1 MTDAAEPMRANYQHC
16 ERVVRD
22 GDRDRYI
29 ASLFAPADRRPHLHA
44 LYAFDRELSLVPH
57 RVHEALAGEMRL
69 QWWRD
74 ALAGEARG
82 DTAANPVAAAL
93 LDTVARCALPIEPL
107 NALIDARAH
116 ELYEEPFATI
126 EDCATYGRQTASMVL
141 ELAARMLDPA
151 AAVGA
156 AADPAG
162 VASAFAGLLQSFPQD
177 AARGRLFL
185 PLDVLE
191 RNGVRREEL
200 GAGRATTQLRGAV
213 QEIAET
219 AREQLAEARRALD
232 AVTPGARPAFLPLA
246 TVGPLLGRL
255 ARNPDPFRPTGLAPW
270 RRQWLLWRAARRG
283 EF

>member
-1 MTDAAEPMRANYQHC
+1 MTGTTDPMRASYRHC
-16 ERVVRD
+16 ASVVRD

-29 ASLFAPADRRPHLHA
+29 ASLFAPAGRRPHLHA
-44 LYAFDRELSLVPH
+44 LYAFDRELSLVPY

-82 DTAANPVAAAL
+82 DAAAHPVAAAL
-93 LDTVARCALPIEPL
+93 IDTVARCGLPIEPL

-116 ELYEEPFATI
+116 ELYEEPFETI
-126 EDCATYGRQTASMVL
+126 AACAAYGRQTASTVL
-141 ELAARMLDPA
+141 ELAARILDPA

-156 AADPAG
+156 AAVPAG

-191 RNGVRREEL
+191 RHGVRGEEL
-200 GAGRATTQLRGAV
+200 GAGRATPQLRAAI
-213 QEIAET
+213 QEIAAT
-219 AREQLAEARRALD
+219 AREQLAEAGRACD
-232 AVTPGARPAFLPLA
+232 AITPGARPAFLPLA
-246 TVGPLLGRL
+246 TVKPLLERL
-255 ARNPDPFRPTGLAPW
+255 VRNPDPFRPTGLAPW
-270 RRQWLLWRAARRG
+270 RRQWLMWRAARRG
-283 EF
+283 VL